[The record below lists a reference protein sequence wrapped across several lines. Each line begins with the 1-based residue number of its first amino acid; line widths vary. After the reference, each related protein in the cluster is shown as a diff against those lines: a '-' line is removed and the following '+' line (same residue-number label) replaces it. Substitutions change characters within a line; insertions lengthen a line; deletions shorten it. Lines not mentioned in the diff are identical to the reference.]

1 MEKGST
7 VCNLCTKK
15 SLPCIFENN
24 STIDTRSH
32 SQSAP
37 PTGLSHDIRSQ
48 PTVANHSR
56 NPTSSQV
63 LQSKP
68 QATIA
73 ASTSQAGKRKAV
85 PAAAESI
92 HQSGQESY
100 QPALKRQRHSPSEEE
115 SWTHVP
121 ALGALEAVPELD
133 EPSDDVSTAY
143 WQLPDSSQFPD
154 ATEVLSIVTSKR
166 VDAMTS
172 DEDED
177 VEMRRDEAA
186 SIDEGEIFKTRMD
199 QIEDEGSEGDDS
211 DMEGLYVRSQSMKPL
226 RSLPKAVGKNKASA
240 QLVSDPND
248 PATCSKLSCLASS
261 AMLLLTDSF
270 VC

>member
-15 SLPCIFENN
+15 SLPCIFKNN
-24 STIDTRSH
+24 STIDTHSR

-73 ASTSQAGKRKAV
+73 ALTSQAGKWKAV

-92 HQSGQESY
+92 HQ
-100 QPALKRQRHSPSEEE
+100 PVLKHQCHSPSEEE
-115 SWTHVP
+115 SWTHIL

-133 EPSDDVSTAY
+133 KPSDNISTAY
-143 WQLPDSSQFPD
+143 WQLPNSSQFPD
-154 ATEVLSIVTSKR
+154 ATEVLSIITSKQ
-166 VDAMTS
+166 VDVMTS
-172 DEDED
+172 DKDED
-177 VEMRRDEAA
+177 VEMCRDEAV

-199 QIEDEGSEGDDS
+199 QIKDEGLEGNDS
-211 DMEGLYVRSQSMKPL
+211 DMEGLYVHSQSMKLL

-240 QLVSDPND
+240 QLISNPDD
-248 PATCSKLSCLASS
+248 PATCSKLSHLVST